1 MSERKK
7 LTIRDFMMTP
17 EEIESYSEPS
27 IMDEHTKVHDPEVWN
42 KIVTARNLKFAAEMA
57 PMIGSFGMGGGSPL
71 GKFGKIRKHVSEA
84 KSPLPQKI
92 YDKAISHMDPEA
104 NWVDAGK
111 VIAKPIEEESIGV
124 IKHLVPEEQEIGKVI
139 AKDMEP
145 SWFQNVKKVTS
156 SEAPESSIK
165 RNLPKAERPL
175 TLEERV
181 DTATEKEKAL
191 FQRLLELTGRK
202 PGK

>member
-1 MSERKK
+1 MSEKNK
-7 LTIRDFMMTP
+7 PSIKDLMMSQ

-27 IMDEHTKVHDPEVWN
+27 IMDEHTRVHDPEVWD
-42 KIVTARNLKFAAEMA
+42 KIVRARNLKFAAEMA

-71 GKFGKIRKHVSEA
+71 GKFGKIRKHISEA

-111 VIAKPIEEESIGV
+111 VIAKPTEEEAIGV
-124 IKHLVPEEQEIGKVI
+124 IKHMIPEEQDIGKVI

-145 SWFQNVKKVTS
+145 SWFQNVKQVPTTETS
-156 SEAPESSIK
+156 PSSVISG
-165 RNLPKAERPL
+165 LTKAERPL
-175 TLEERV
+175 TLEQRV
-181 DTATEKEKAL
+181 DKATEKEKAL

-202 PGK
+202 PK

>member
-1 MSERKK
+1 MSEKK
-7 LTIRDFMMTP
+7 KPSIKDLMMSQ

-27 IMDEHTKVHDPEVWN
+27 IMDEHTRVHDPEVWD
-42 KIVTARNLKFAAEMA
+42 KIVMARNLKFAAEMA

-71 GKFGKIRKHVSEA
+71 GKFGKIRKHISEA

-111 VIAKPIEEESIGV
+111 VIAKPTEEEAIGV
-124 IKHLVPEEQEIGKVI
+124 IKRYMPESEEFGKVI

-145 SWFQNVKKVTS
+145 TWFKNVQ
-156 SEAPESSIK
+156 EAPKVESQPSFLSK
-165 RNLPKAERPL
+165 STKAERPL

-181 DTATEKEKAL
+181 DRASEKENAL

-202 PGK
+202 SSR